1 MIYEIADKCIKEVEK
16 ISDEWEIY
24 ISNGESVEIESQKD
38 VLNFA
43 KKEVEQGIGI
53 RILKDNKMGFAYTTD
68 LNKIR
73 ETAEKSLENSKL
85 NKADENYEFSKPS
98 KVKEVKGRYDD
109 NYSNLSADD
118 YCEFLENIIA
128 RTKENK
134 CEVITSCFSASQA
147 GELILNSNDVSLY
160 DKVTGYSG
168 ELSVNL
174 ERNGEYA
181 TAYDYGISRY
191 FDIEYEKLADNVC
204 KLAHDSLNPKSIE
217 TKHCSVIL
225 DYPAASKL
233 LSTFIQSFN
242 GENILRKRS
251 VLHDKIGKKVADSS
265 LTITDNPLIE
275 GGMLSSKADGEGTPS
290 HETVLVENGIL
301 KSFLY
306 DIYTANKAGCET
318 TSNGYRASYLTT
330 PQVTPT
336 NIVFDYKNEISLDEI
351 DTGILTTSVLGA
363 HTANPISGDF
373 SVELDNAFTIENGEI
388 QDSVKKA
395 MISGNVFDIV
405 KNSSALK
412 SEIKQRGLFI
422 IPKILVNELKV
433 IGL

>member
-1 MIYEIADKCIKEVEK
+1 MIYEIADKCIKEVKK

-24 ISNGESVEIESQKD
+24 ISNGELIEIESQKD

-68 LNKIR
+68 LTKIK

-85 NKADENYEFSKPS
+85 NKADKNYEFSQPT
-98 KVKEVKGRYDD
+98 KVKEVKGTYDD
-109 NYSNLSADD
+109 NYNNLSVDD

-134 CEVITSCFSASQA
+134 CEVTTCDFSASHEE
-147 GELILNSNDVSLY
+147 ELILNSNDVSIY
-160 DKVTGYSG
+160 DKITGYSG
-168 ELSVNL
+168 GLGISL
-174 ERNGEYA
+174 EKNGETT
-181 TAYDYGISRY
+181 TAYDYEGSRY

-204 KLAHDSLNPKSIE
+204 KLAHDSLNPKPIE
-217 TKHCSVIL
+217 TQECNVVL
-225 DYPAASKL
+225 DYRAASGL
-233 LSTFIQSFN
+233 LSTFIESFN

-251 VLHDKIGKKVADSS
+251 IFHDKIGEEIVNSS

-275 GGMLSSKADGEGTPS
+275 KGIRSSKADGEGTPS
-290 HETVLVENGIL
+290 CETVLVEDGIL

-306 DIYTANKAGCET
+306 DIYTSNKAECET

-330 PQVTPT
+330 PQVSPT
-336 NIVFDYKNEISLDEI
+336 NIIFDYENEIGLDEI
-351 DTGILTTSVLGA
+351 DTGILTTSILGG

-373 SVELDNAFTIENGEI
+373 SVELYNAFTIENGEI

-395 MISGNVFDIV
+395 MMSGNVFDMV

-412 SEIKQRGLFI
+412 SEIKQKGSFI
-422 IPKILVNELKV
+422 IPKILVDELRV